1 MSGQVTLGSEAPEF
15 FPELVAKLS
24 RSVSLTTH
32 SPAGYFLPVLSP
44 SGQVG
49 GWSVEPLFGN
59 L

>member
-1 MSGQVTLGSEAPEF
+1 MTGQVTLGSEAPEF
-15 FPELVAKLS
+15 FPELVTKLS

-32 SPAGYFLPVLSP
+32 SPLGYFLPVLSP

-49 GWSVEPLFGN
+49 GRSVEPLFSN